1 MIKAIIVEDEKNS
14 RIALR
19 QMILEDCP
27 EVEIIAES
35 AEIHE
40 SITLINREQPDL
52 VFLDIRLGNTTSFEI
67 LKNVD
72 YSTFDIIF
80 TTAYEDYALKA
91 FRFSAIDYLL
101 KPINR
106 NYLRDAIKK
115 LLQKAER
122 IDNGKK
128 IETLLSNMS
137 QSDRKPKRI
146 ILSTQE
152 MITVV
157 DLKDIIR
164 CEANVN
170 YTRFIING
178 QKDMLISRTL
188 KDFEE
193 ELSDCDFMRVHKSHL
208 INLRFVKGYDKR
220 EGGSIVLPDDVRV
233 PISPRKRDLFMERL
247 KRMMI

>member
-1 MIKAIIVEDEKNS
+1 MIKAIVIEDEKNT
-14 RIALR
+14 RIALK

-27 EVEIIAES
+27 EVKIVGES

-40 SITLINREQPDL
+40 SITLINREQPEL
-52 VFLDIRLGNTTSFEI
+52 VFLDIWLGSTTSFEI

-72 YSTFDIIF
+72 YNAFDIIF

-106 NYLRDAIKK
+106 NYLRGAIEK
-115 LLQKAER
+115 LLVKTER
-122 IDNGKK
+122 INNGKK

-152 MITVV
+152 MISVV
-157 DLKDIIR
+157 DLKNIIR

-170 YTRFIING
+170 YTHFIIDG
-178 QKDMLISRTL
+178 QKDLLISRTL

-233 PISPRKRDLFMERL
+233 PISPRKRDLFMEKL
-247 KRMMI
+247 KRMVI

>member
-1 MIKAIIVEDEKNS
+1 MIKAIIIEDEKNA
-14 RIALR
+14 RTALM

-27 EVEIIAES
+27 EIKIIAES
-35 AEIHE
+35 ADVHE
-40 SITLINREQPDL
+40 SIALINRENPDL
-52 VFLDIRLGNTTSFEI
+52 VFLDIRLGNSTSFEI
-67 LKNVD
+67 LKKVD
-72 YSTFDIIF
+72 HSSFDIIF
-80 TTAYEDYALKA
+80 TTAYENYATKA

-106 NYLRDAIKK
+106 NYLREAIDRLLKK
-115 LLQKAER
+115 TEK
-122 IDNGKK
+122 IDNKKK
-128 IETLLSNMS
+128 IEALLSNIS

-152 MITVV
+152 MISVV

-170 YTRFIING
+170 YTRFFIDG

-220 EGGSIVLPDDVRV
+220 EGGSIVLADDVRV
-233 PISPRKRDLFMERL
+233 PISPRKRDQFMEQL
-247 KRMMI
+247 KRMAI